1 MNTRFKAITINQGID
16 KLFSISVKDK
26 FINDLPDGDL
36 LIKVNYSSLNYKDA
50 LSSSGNFGVTKKYPH
65 TPGIDAV
72 GIIEFSKYENFK
84 IGQKVIVSGYDL
96 GMNTPGGFGEYI
108 RVPNTWVCPLPKN
121 LTARESMVLGT
132 AGLTAGLCF

>member
-1 MNTRFKAITINQGID
+1 MKTSFKAITVEQGSD

-72 GIIEFSKYENFK
+72 GLLKLK
-84 IGQKVIVSGYDL
+84 K
-96 GMNTPGGFGEYI
+96 
-108 RVPNTWVCPLPKN
+108 
-121 LTARESMVLGT
+121 
-132 AGLTAGLCF
+132 